1 MRLTPAGVAVV
12 TFSLAHRSSQVEA
25 GTKRELSME
34 VQAVGIGAV
43 AERLQALDLGRPFR
57 FSGFMANKTRS
68 VRSLIFHITD
78 FEEYRKD

>member
-1 MRLTPAGVAVV
+1 
-12 TFSLAHRSSQVEA
+12 
-25 GTKRELSME
+25 ME